1 VNSAF
6 KLQPRHVYPKVWFYF
21 QKGGN
26 KMKKTKSVAAPS

>member
-6 KLQPRHVYPKVWFYF
+6 KLQPRHAYPKVWFYF

-26 KMKKTKSVAAPS
+26 KMKKLKSGAAPS